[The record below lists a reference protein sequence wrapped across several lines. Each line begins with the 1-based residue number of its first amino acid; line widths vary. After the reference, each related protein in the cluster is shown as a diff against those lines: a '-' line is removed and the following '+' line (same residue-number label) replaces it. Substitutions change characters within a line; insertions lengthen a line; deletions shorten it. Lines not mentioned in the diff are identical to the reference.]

1 MIIRVLLLTVL
12 AAIGWFVFLRRN
24 KMPFHIV
31 TVFLLL
37 VSGAVAVITPQT
49 TDHVAQFVGVERG
62 ADLIVYL
69 SIVAIFFVLIHY
81 YTKFTELQRNVTHL
95 AREIAILR
103 ADIEQGTAVQHR
115 PPTAN
120 PSPPAVSRE
129 AS

>member
-31 TVFLLL
+31 TVFTLL
-37 VSGAVAVITPQT
+37 VAGAVAVITPKT
-49 TDHVAQFVGVERG
+49 TDDVAQFVGVERG

-81 YTKFTELQRNVTHL
+81 YTKFTELQRNVTQL

-103 ADIEQGTAVQHR
+103 ADIEHGPPQRA
-115 PPTAN
+115 PTAN
-120 PSPPAVSRE
+120 PAPTAVTRD